1 MKNKD
6 PRDFGFFMPGEWHDH
21 EATWMA
27 WPARVDLWPNV
38 EATKQSYADVANAMS
53 SNCQAGAF
61 TAPLIRHVIRLRLS

>member
-27 WPARVDLWPNV
+27 WPARVDLWPDV
-38 EATKQSYADVANAMS
+38 EATKQS
-53 SNCQAGAF
+53 
-61 TAPLIRHVIRLRLS
+61 